1 MSLLKYQKPHV
12 NKMIRSL
19 HNYNIAID
27 ASDTGTGKTYCA
39 LSIAKK
45 LNLKPLI
52 ICPKTVLTNW
62 KRVASELD
70 IQPLI
75 ITNYDVIVSKMSKEK
90 QEALLKTVDNKSH
103 LYYCYKKYVKIE
115 DMEENEED
123 SFEDII
129 FRSIESKKT
138 ENKQKSEK
146 TDVQTDVYVCET
158 FEWKIPNNT
167 LIIFDEVHRCKSD
180 KSLHYKLLTSIKNY
194 LTSNIKCLLLSATIA
209 DKPRSF
215 KSIAYLLD
223 WVANPKS
230 FNVWLRAATARTGET
245 QTKII
250 NRLLFRKYGSRI
262 KITELGDLFPQNSIQ
277 PECYDM
283 DNAVEIEKEYENIKT
298 FIEELREKKSKSN
311 NILSQIIRSRQ
322 IIELL
327 KIPSFCEL
335 INNHLEN
342 NFSVVIFVNFT
353 ETLNRLATIFKTK
366 SLIHGN
372 QDEKERT
379 KIVDDFQ
386 ANKTKLI
393 IANIKAGGVG
403 ISLHDIHGNHPR
415 VSIISPTW
423 SAQDTI
429 QTLGRIH
436 RANGK
441 TPTIQKFIFCAG
453 TLEEHICEKLK
464 DKMDNLSMIN
474 DGVLHPFPDLNKN
487 NQEKQK
493 LTEYL
498 DV

>member
-1 MSLLKYQKPHV
+1 MSLLKYQIPHV

-19 HNYNIAID
+19 HIYNIAVD

-39 LSIAKK
+39 LSIAKM

-52 ICPKTVLTNW
+52 ICPKSVLTNW
-62 KRVASELD
+62 NRVATELD
-70 IQPLI
+70 IEPLI
-75 ITNYDVIVSKMSKEK
+75 ITNYDIIISKMSKKK

-103 LYYCYKKYVKIE
+103 LYYCYKKYVRINDKKKEEEYDE
-115 DMEENEED
+115 DED
-123 SFEDII
+123 ED
-129 FRSIESKKT
+129 EDDDK
-138 ENKQKSEK
+138 EQK
-146 TDVQTDVYVCET
+146 QTDDQTGVYVCET
-158 FEWKIPNNT
+158 FEWKIPENT

-180 KSLHYKLLTSIKNY
+180 KSLHYKLLISIKNY

-223 WVANPKS
+223 WITNPKS
-230 FNVWLRAATARTGET
+230 FNVWLKAATAISGET
-245 QTKII
+245 QTKTI
-250 NRLLFRKYGSRI
+250 NRTLFRTHGSRI
-262 KITELGDLFPQNSIQ
+262 KITKLGDLFPQNSIQ

-298 FIEELREKKSKSN
+298 VINELREKKNKSN
-311 NILSQIIRSRQ
+311 NILTQIIRSRQ

-342 NFSVVIFVNFT
+342 NYSVVIFVNFT
-353 ETLNRLATIFKTK
+353 ETLNRLATFFKTK
-366 SLIHGN
+366 SVIHGN
-372 QDEKERT
+372 QNIKERT
-379 KIVDDFQ
+379 KIIDDFQ

-393 IANIKAGGVG
+393 IANIETGGVG

-415 VSIISPTW
+415 VSIISPSW
-423 SAQDTI
+423 SAQNTI

-436 RANGK
+436 RADGK
-441 TPTIQKFIFCAG
+441 TPAIQKFVFCAG
-453 TLEEHICEKLK
+453 TLEDHICEKLK
-464 DKMDNLSMIN
+464 NKMDNLSMIN
-474 DGVLHPFPDLNKN
+474 DGILHPFPDLNKN
-487 NQEKQK
+487 NQEKEKQK